1 MTWITSCLQNYKTTN
16 YPTKRLT
23 SSKHFY
29 KDLKQKCES
38 KYFVEHLPLATF
50 NQSNI
55 VMLLPFLLIQT
66 VEAENKV
73 LIYLS
78 FSSFFWSEK
87 LSYQSYP
94 FAFIFP
100 NIFSWLPL
108 LLVFVPCFLLYFA
121 FQESQ
126 LLALSFPSS
135 VSWIPRANSKVENL
149 LLKIF
154 SLKQKKLNT
163 SSYNRNYQILPL
175 SENSLMFLQTI
186 ISSFV

>member
-1 MTWITSCLQNYKTTN
+1 
-16 YPTKRLT
+16 
-23 SSKHFY
+23 
-29 KDLKQKCES
+29 
-38 KYFVEHLPLATF
+38 
-50 NQSNI
+50 
-55 VMLLPFLLIQT
+55 MLLLFLLIQT
-66 VEAENKV
+66 VEAESKV

-78 FSSFFWSEK
+78 FSFFFFLIRETFLPVISFCFYFSQYFF
-87 LSYQSYP
+87 LV
-94 FAFIFP
+94 AFTG
-100 NIFSWLPL
+100 
-108 LLVFVPCFLLYFA
+108 VVVPCFLLYFA